1 MSLAADARQA
11 VRARPSLY
19 RALRAGVV
27 NYRAAAD
34 ALDLDGDPDAVATAL
49 RRFADDL
56 EPLSTR
62 AVDATV
68 RMQSGVRLV
77 DGNTDADVRAG
88 DDGGDAD
95 ADDGVDSGLPTDPD
109 DLVASVGRT
118 RVVRG
123 GDLTAI
129 RVRGDVD
136 APAGSHVLDR
146 LELAGVVVDAAAVG
160 GDELVV
166 VVPRRQGATALR
178 LVEDALASVPV

>member
-11 VRARPSLY
+11 VRARPFLS

-34 ALDLDGDPDAVATAL
+34 SLDLDGDPEAVATAL

-56 EPLSTR
+56 DPLSTR
-62 AVDATV
+62 AIEATV

-77 DGNTDADVRAG
+77 DIDVDVDDAG
-88 DDGGDAD
+88 GEDDASR
-95 ADDGVDSGLPTDPD
+95 VDPE

-129 RVRGDVD
+129 RARGDVD
-136 APAGSHVLDR
+136 AAACSHVLDR
-146 LELAGVVVDAAAVG
+146 LALSSVVVDAAAVG
-160 GDELVV
+160 GDELIVV
-166 VVPRRQGATALR
+166 VSRRQGATALR
-178 LVEDALASVPV
+178 LVEDALGAVPV